1 MIVRSCPNIDEELL
15 LSLLNNRNLQET
27 AFQSANV
34 FFFNSGSS
42 SLRFFLSL
50 LGSNK
55 RIGLQVFTCPTVL
68 EAVNM
73 SGCIPVFMDINKDY
87 FTTTLDIVSQ
97 HIHLIDVL
105 ILTHICGVPN
115 PDYIEIKGLCKK
127 NGIVLIDDLCQTF
140 QAKVLNQLLEDLSE
154 NYFYS
159 FFFDKP
165 IAAAS
170 GGMLKVSADLY
181 KKALLAY
188 KRLPKENSDT
198 GKKLL
203 RKLYWMNKLLDPKL
217 YSRDFRTDT
226 IWDEFLLE
234 YYPLSLNIKYL
245 HGLLYSKIGVL
256 FAKLRLKTS
265 KHSIRRM
272 SDIQRFYILRQL
284 EQFTSTNHRLINYCL
299 KHRIELPSYLT
310 NDRIECSLSKRCLIK
325 DNSQI
330 EKECKEIALYNW
342 PNLICRDKSE
352 FPVAAS
358 VLENYINLPLWHNNI

>member
-1 MIVRSCPNIDEELL
+1 M
-15 LSLLNNRNLQET
+15 
-27 AFQSANV
+27 
-34 FFFNSGSS
+34 
-42 SLRFFLSL
+42 
-50 LGSNK
+50 
-55 RIGLQVFTCPTVL
+55 
-68 EAVNM
+68 
-73 SGCIPVFMDINKDY
+73 
-87 FTTTLDIVSQ
+87 
-97 HIHLIDVL
+97 
-105 ILTHICGVPN
+105 
-115 PDYIEIKGLCKK
+115 
-127 NGIVLIDDLCQTF
+127 LIDDLCQTF

-256 FAKLRLKTS
+256 L
-265 KHSIRRM
+265 
-272 SDIQRFYILRQL
+272 Q
-284 EQFTSTNHRLINYCL
+284 N
-299 KHRIELPSYLT
+299 
-310 NDRIECSLSKRCLIK
+310 
-325 DNSQI
+325 
-330 EKECKEIALYNW
+330 
-342 PNLICRDKSE
+342 
-352 FPVAAS
+352 
-358 VLENYINLPLWHNNI
+358 